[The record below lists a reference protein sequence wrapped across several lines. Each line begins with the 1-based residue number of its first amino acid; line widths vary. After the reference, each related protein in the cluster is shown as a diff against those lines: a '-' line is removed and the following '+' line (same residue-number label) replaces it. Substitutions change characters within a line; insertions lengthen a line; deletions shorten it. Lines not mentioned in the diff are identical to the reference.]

1 MLPSINK
8 GIKSYVWFFRKKFEK
23 TTPPYDICML
33 SNQKLKITIP
43 PIQDGP
49 YKKLIKYMEFSDTDT
64 VKTAIDTDDK
74 SFYTSIFYIE
84 VIRKKRDNEAWQEI
98 KKRYKSTLW
107 VEKYIHFLLKAP
119 TTIIKL
125 LD

>member
-8 GIKSYVWFFRKKFEK
+8 GIKSYIWFFNKKFES
-23 TTPPYDICML
+23 TTPPYNIQML
-33 SNQKLKITIP
+33 NNQKLKITIP
-43 PIQDGP
+43 PIEGAP
-49 YKKLIKYMEFSDTDT
+49 YKKLIIYIEFTENDN

-74 SFYTSIFYIE
+74 SFYTGLFYME

-98 KKRYKSTLW
+98 KKRYQSKFW

-119 TTIIKL
+119 TTIIDL

>member
-8 GIKSYVWFFRKKFEK
+8 GIKSYVWFFNKKFEN
-23 TTPPYDICML
+23 TTPPYNIQML
-33 SNQKLKITIP
+33 TNQKLKITIP
-43 PIQDGP
+43 PVSGGP
-49 YKKLIKYMEFSDTDT
+49 YTKLILYIEFTENDC

-74 SFYTSIFYIE
+74 SFYTSLFYIE

-98 KKRYKSTLW
+98 KKKYQSKLW

-119 TTIIKL
+119 TTIIQL
-125 LD
+125 LE